1 MERIKNI
8 LSNIRFY
15 YVVVSLTALWLV
27 IKYNN
32 LKQETTKIENENKAL
47 KKQTDSLNQEI
58 FVKDIMIGS
67 YEVMWGRLEEIDPKL
82 ANKIDL
88 EVE

>member
-1 MERIKNI
+1 MNSIKNI
-8 LSNIRFY
+8 VSNIRFY
-15 YVVVSLTALWLV
+15 YVVVSLTAIWLV

-32 LKQETTKIENENKAL
+32 LKQEATKIENENKVL

-67 YEVMWGRLEEIDPKL
+67 YEVMWGRLEEINPEL